1 MKSVREY
8 ITDFRHIGE
17 DQTGY
22 QSDDTSYSDQAIWA
36 RMVQSRATVIKNLP
50 KNTTLSDNMF
60 QTLTCVMFEEVDAN
74 ECDLIPPSG
83 CAIMKSTCELPTIL
97 RLISVTSQLGN
108 ETYDIVRWDQIQG
121 KLNSRIESVQKAT
134 YVSIRNL
141 NGKQYIYLINNPHR
155 VNAVV
160 VAIAEDPV
168 KFAQF
173 CGDKDANCNPL
184 ELDIHT
190 DAALQDIVLKMTW
203 DSILGVRRGAKVD
216 IVNDDGNIQ

>member
-1 MKSVREY
+1 MKTVREF
-8 ITDFRHIGE
+8 ITDFRHTGE

-22 QSDDTSYSDQAIWA
+22 QSDDTSYSDQAIWG

-50 KNTTLSDNMF
+50 KNIVLSDNMF

-74 ECDLIPPSG
+74 ECDLLPPSG
-83 CAIMKSTCELPTIL
+83 CTIMKSTCELPNMLIL
-97 RLISVTSQLGN
+97 RSVTSQLGN

-134 YVSIRNL
+134 YASIRNI
-141 NGKQYIYLINNPHR
+141 NGKQYMYLINNTHR
-155 VNAVV
+155 ENAVV
-160 VAIAEDPV
+160 TSIAEDPI

-173 CGDKDANCNPL
+173 CGDKEANCNPL

-190 DAALQDIVLKMTW
+190 DAIIQDAVLKLTW
-203 DSILGVRRGAKVD
+203 ESILGIRRGAKID